1 MDEPFSWDYLTSV
14 PRPDEVFTPFTTAF
28 LLICA
33 IGLLAGYT
41 LYARPE
47 IAWSRRLLRVR
58 TARRWGSIL
67 SWVFSLGFF
76 FFLVGWLQINP
87 FTLGERIWL
96 YLTLLAAIVAV
107 ALLALTIRNESQVL
121 SHERRVYQDAVARG
135 VHMRRPPKL
144 SRTRKR

>member
-1 MDEPFSWDYLTSV
+1 MDWDYLTSV
-14 PRPDEVFTPFTTAF
+14 PRPDQVFTPFSAIF
-28 LLICA
+28 LLVCA
-33 IGLLAGYT
+33 IGLVAGYV

-47 IAWSRRLLRVR
+47 IMWSRHLLRVR

-67 SWVFSLGFF
+67 LWIFSLGIL
-76 FFLVGWLQINP
+76 FFLISWLQINP

-96 YLTLLAAIVAV
+96 YLTAIAAIVAV
-107 ALLALTIRNESQVL
+107 ALLLLEIRSESRVL
-121 SHERRVYQDAVARG
+121 SHERRAYQQAVARG

>member
-1 MDEPFSWDYLTSV
+1 MGNAFSWEHLTSV
-14 PRPDEVFTPFTTAF
+14 PRPDEVFTPASALF
-28 LLICA
+28 LVVCA

-41 LYARPE
+41 LYSRPG
-47 IAWSRRLLRVR
+47 IMWSRHLLRLR

-67 SWVFSLGFF
+67 LWICSLGIFF
-76 FFLVGWLQINP
+76 FVVGWLQINP

-96 YLTLLAAIVAV
+96 YLTALALIVAV
-107 ALLALTIRNESQVL
+107 ALLALDIRRESAVL
-121 SHERRVYQDAVARG
+121 SRERVEYREAVARG